1 MVKNLICYLME
12 LFQFKWLNK
21 NSFFSDRNIYSS
33 QINQN
38 DNNHEIVNNIVGLSF
53 FHPLYDGIMY
63 EYLFYNNHWEP
74 NDRLPINSQQT
85 NLNLFFQ
92 QNSREPN
99 FQNRQHTIRIM
110 ATIS

>member
-1 MVKNLICYLME
+1 
-12 LFQFKWLNK
+12 
-21 NSFFSDRNIYSS
+21 
-33 QINQN
+33 
-38 DNNHEIVNNIVGLSF
+38 
-53 FHPLYDGIMY
+53 MY